1 MNKKL
6 LTVAES
12 ATYLGISRS
21 LLYSYV
27 LRGEIPSIKIGRARR
42 IPVTALDE
50 FIARELAD
58 RLEDFR
64 RKLQGKYDWL
74 SYWQRW
80 RTRYA

>member
-58 RLEDFR
+58 QADATSVQPNLPVATS
-64 RKLQGKYDWL
+64 GKEKV
-74 SYWQRW
+74 Q
-80 RTRYA
+80 

>member
-58 RLEDFR
+58 QADATSVQSDLFPAASGEE
-64 RKLQGKYDWL
+64 KV
-74 SYWQRW
+74 
-80 RTRYA
+80 

>member
-58 RLEDFR
+58 QAEATN
-64 RKLQGKYDWL
+64 LQTDLPQATWGKEEL
-74 SYWQRW
+74 S
-80 RTRYA
+80 

>member
-42 IPVTALDE
+42 IPVSALDE

-58 RLEDFR
+58 QAEANNVQSDFP
-64 RKLQGKYDWL
+64 QATWGKEEL
-74 SYWQRW
+74 S
-80 RTRYA
+80 

>member
-1 MNKKL
+1 MKKKL

-42 IPVTALDE
+42 IPVTALDD

-58 RLEDFR
+58 QADETSVQSDHFTATSGEE
-64 RKLQGKYDWL
+64 KV
-74 SYWQRW
+74 
-80 RTRYA
+80 